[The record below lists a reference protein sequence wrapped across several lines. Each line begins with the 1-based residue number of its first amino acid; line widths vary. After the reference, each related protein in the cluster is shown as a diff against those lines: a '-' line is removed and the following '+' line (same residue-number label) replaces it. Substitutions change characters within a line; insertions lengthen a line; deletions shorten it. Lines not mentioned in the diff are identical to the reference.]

1 MGSGEALGA
10 LLFIAQ
16 SVESVSVPLLI
27 VLAAIGGA
35 LSLGVSV
42 GALYATLSA
51 KLNNGFAR
59 CDERFARIESVLF
72 ESHPRR

>member
-1 MGSGEALGA
+1 VSSGEALGA
-10 LLFIAQ
+10 IFFLAQ
-16 SVESVSVPLLI
+16 SVDSISVPVLI

-51 KLNNGFAR
+51 KINNGFAR
-59 CDERFARIESVLF
+59 CDERFSRIESVLF
-72 ESHPRR
+72 DSHPRR